1 MILDTS
7 VLVASERSDRD
18 LADVLD
24 DDDEPAIAAITV
36 AELLVGVELAA
47 SARRERRTRRIEG
60 LLAALPVEPYTVE
73 VAGAHAGLIAATRT
87 MGRPRRAYDL
97 IIAATAIAT
106 SRILISADRAAFA
119 DLPGVAA
126 RITG

>member
-1 MILDTS
+1 M
-7 VLVASERSDRD
+7 
-18 LADVLD
+18 LD

-60 LLAALPVEPYTVE
+60 LLAAVPVEPYNVE
-73 VAGAHAGLIAATRT
+73 VARAHAGLIAATRT
-87 MGRPRRAYDL
+87 MGRPRGAYDL

-119 DLPGVAA
+119 DLPAVAA